1 MKLLSHL
8 RPLCRLL
15 RDESGLAAME
25 LALVAGTL
33 STVMLNGVE
42 IGRFYFAKMELQN
55 ATQMAAQNVWKVCD
69 TPTKAPVTRNCAGRT
84 TAMETGLQSTSL
96 GTSVTLS
103 SGYPT
108 EAYYCASTTDGSLI
122 IVGPV
127 SNNDGTAATKPS
139 TCSPNGSG
147 SDTPGDYI
155 VIRAQYTYTPIFR
168 GITIGSLLP
177 TTVTSTTTMR
187 IQ

>member
-1 MKLLSHL
+1 MVQPFYLKTLF
-8 RPLCRLL
+8 RLL
-15 RDESGLAAME
+15 RDQSGLAAME

-42 IGRFYFAKMELQN
+42 IARFYFAKMEVQN
-55 ATQMAAQNVWKVCD
+55 ATQMAAQAVWKNCD
-69 TPTKAPVTRNCAGRT
+69 TPAKSPVTINCSART
-84 TAMETGLQSTSL
+84 TAMTNGLQSTSL
-96 GTSVTLS
+96 GSNVTLS

-108 EAYYCASTTDGSLI
+108 EAYYCAATADGSLI
-122 IVGPV
+122 NVGSV
-127 SNNDGTAATKPS
+127 SSPKPT

-147 SDTPGDYI
+147 ADTPGDYI
-155 VIRAQYTYTPIFR
+155 VIQARYTYAPIFT

-177 TTVTSTTTMR
+177 TTITASTKMR

>member
-1 MKLLSHL
+1 
-8 RPLCRLL
+8 
-15 RDESGLAAME
+15 ME

-42 IGRFYFAKMELQN
+42 IARFYFAKMEVQN
-55 ATQMAAQNVWKVCD
+55 ATQMAAQNVWKTCD
-69 TPTKAPVTRNCAGRT
+69 TPSKAPVTSNCSART
-84 TAMETGLQSTSL
+84 SAITTGLQSTSL
-96 GTSVTLS
+96 GSAVSLA

-108 EAYYCASTTDGSLI
+108 EGYYCAKTSDGSLTN
-122 IVGPV
+122 VGAV
-127 SNNDGTAATKPS
+127 TSQKPA

-147 SDTPGDYI
+147 ADSPGDYI
-155 VIRAQYTYTPIFR
+155 VIQAQYTYAPLFR

-177 TTVTSTTTMR
+177 TTIASTTTMR

>member
-1 MKLLSHL
+1 MTILSHL
-8 RPLCRLL
+8 KPLYRLL

-42 IGRFYFAKMELQN
+42 IARFYFAKMEVQN
-55 ATQMAAQNVWKVCD
+55 ATQMASQAVWKTCD
-69 TPTKAPVTRNCAGRT
+69 TPAKSPVTINCSART
-84 TAMETGLQSTSL
+84 TVLTTALQSTSL
-96 GTSVTLS
+96 GSSVSLS
-103 SGYPT
+103 TNYPT
-108 EAYYCASTTDGSLI
+108 EAYYCASSTDGSLVN
-122 IVGPV
+122 VGAV
-127 SNNDGTAATKPS
+127 TATKPT
-139 TCSPNGSG
+139 TCYPSGSS

-155 VIRAQYTYTPIFR
+155 VIQAQYTYAPIFN

-177 TTVTSTTTMR
+177 TTITSSTKMR